1 MDFRTSQV
9 GEVSNRDRQDA
20 GGIRTHGECRFGSGC
35 DQGGESLEPTI
46 EQAMHSDLFSPL
58 GSNGDRVQVCTLPLG
73 WSRRVERDPG
83 RKSKTAVDDP
93 V

>member
-46 EQAMHSDLFSPL
+46 EPSYAL
-58 GSNGDRVQVCTLPLG
+58 GSFLAAWL
-73 WSRRVERDPG
+73 ER
-83 RKSKTAVDDP
+83 
-93 V
+93 

>member
-35 DQGGESLEPTI
+35 DQDGESLEPTI
-46 EQAMHSDLFSPL
+46 EP
-58 GSNGDRVQVCTLPLG
+58 N
-73 WSRRVERDPG
+73 
-83 RKSKTAVDDP
+83 
-93 V
+93 